1 MCSQVNIMNKSVG
14 LFKRILINFYD
25 VILLFAVLYFF
36 TIPVILIPQG
46 NAVIGSLLY
55 NAYIILIVFL
65 YYAWFWRKYN
75 QTLGMKIWKVKIFSK
90 YSSKI
95 SYLQSLKRIIFA
107 LIGGHFL
114 LIFNSESLQDKLS
127 KTYLERCD

>member
-1 MCSQVNIMNKSVG
+1 MNNVG
-14 LFKRILINFYD
+14 LFKRLLINFYD

-36 TIPVILIPQG
+36 TIPIILFTQG
-46 NAVIGSLLY
+46 NAVLNSYLY
-55 NAYIILIVFL
+55 QLYLILIVFL
-65 YYAWFWRKYN
+65 YYAWFWKKYN
-75 QTLGMKIWKVKIFSK
+75 QTLGMKIWKVKIYSK
-90 YSSKI
+90 YSSEI
-95 SYLQSLKRIIFA
+95 SYLQSLRRIIFA

>member
-1 MCSQVNIMNKSVG
+1 MNKSVG

-36 TIPVILIPQG
+36 TIPVILITQG

-75 QTLGMKIWKVKIFSK
+75 QTLGMKIWKVKIYSRFS
-90 YSSKI
+90 SEI

-107 LIGGHFL
+107 LIGGHLL
-114 LIFNSESLQDKLS
+114 LIFSSESLQDKLS
-127 KTYLERCD
+127 KTYLEKCD